1 MATSSTA
8 SIRTLRNEY
17 ARLVE
22 RVERGQ
28 SVTILRHGKPV
39 ARLVPVGTDAAVDWS
54 RSAALAL
61 APKPVRDETG
71 LRQALRDSKGRY

>member
-1 MATSSTA
+1 MAAQITA

-39 ARLVPVGTDAAVDWS
+39 ARLVPVDAGVIVDWS

-61 APKPVRDETG
+61 APKPVRDEKG